1 MRLHGAG
8 GLEHSVGGAHVAEG
22 VRRVKAK
29 RPALFVG
36 QGGLCQQQNLAA
48 LLPVGK
54 EDGRKREAVLLK
66 EHGENIRRDLLR
78 DRLLAASLRDPQP
91 VGIDEERGER
101 RGEAE
106 AVEVRRR
113 VLFLCSVPIIGG
125 FPGMHKDN
133 LSVSSEKN
141 ALSGAEGSA
150 ILSVFIG
157 SVEKHSLF
165 SLRKK
170 GKTQKPFLKCK
181 KCAIAHFALPP
192 YNEDKAPSR
201 TEDMRNNVEEAPP
214 L

>member
-1 MRLHGAG
+1 
-8 GLEHSVGGAHVAEG
+8 
-22 VRRVKAK
+22 
-29 RPALFVG
+29 
-36 QGGLCQQQNLAA
+36 
-48 LLPVGK
+48 
-54 EDGRKREAVLLK
+54 
-66 EHGENIRRDLLR
+66 
-78 DRLLAASLRDPQP
+78 
-91 VGIDEERGER
+91 
-101 RGEAE
+101 
-106 AVEVRRR
+106 
-113 VLFLCSVPIIGG
+113 
-125 FPGMHKDN
+125 MHKDN

-150 ILSVFIG
+150 ILSVFTG